1 MSFNPVFAAAIVL
14 FAGCSSGDKPAG
26 PPRPGTI
33 AHSWYSAGEA
43 YKAGDY
49 SRAMQHL
56 ADLATK
62 NREYRERARYWL
74 IVVAGGVADGYRE
87 LANAYDSASK
97 QNRTASWDYSRKT
110 GEIRTMAGN
119 AALTFAENVRDVLK
133 EPKFNFDFGFPTG
146 SAAEPS
152 QMVRLNKGLTL
163 QAADHEAAR
172 QAAAQRGVVRF
183 AAALAGAPNDPAK
196 AAAQFAN
203 PPRDAV
209 LAAIAQNLLSA
220 ADLYA
225 NKKLDMPRR
234 GNALCKVAMEAVA
247 LLPNGKER
255 QQLESKAK
263 EELKR
268 FKVEA

>member
-1 MSFNPVFAAAIVL
+1 
-14 FAGCSSGDKPAG
+14 
-26 PPRPGTI
+26 
-33 AHSWYSAGEA
+33 
-43 YKAGDY
+43 
-49 SRAMQHL
+49 
-56 ADLATK
+56 
-62 NREYRERARYWL
+62 
-74 IVVAGGVADGYRE
+74 
-87 LANAYDSASK
+87 
-97 QNRTASWDYSRKT
+97 
-110 GEIRTMAGN
+110 
-119 AALTFAENVRDVLK
+119 
-133 EPKFNFDFGFPTG
+133 
-146 SAAEPS
+146 
-152 QMVRLNKGLTL
+152 MVRLNKGLTL
-163 QAADHEAAR
+163 QAADHEAGR

-234 GNALCKVAMEAVA
+234 GNALCKVAMETLA

-255 QQLESKAK
+255 QQLETKAK